1 MKRNSQI
8 VQTISEIGIFAALGF
23 VIDELQGII
32 GKGLFVN
39 GGSIGFAMIAVLII
53 GLRRGWLPALITGLI
68 MGLFD
73 FATGAYILHPVQA
86 LLDYIFPYGL
96 TGLACILCPLFH
108 KLDKKGAKV
117 GMLITITFI
126 AGFIKFL
133 SHYLAGVI
141 FWADSSGFAWN
152 LNEMNPYL
160 YSLVY
165 NIAYIGPCIVLTA
178 ALLVFI
184 YLKAPLIVKNQK
196 IEVSEEEGIKSKKAE
211 IIATIVNIVI
221 SLGIAIWALISY
233 INSFE
238 TYDGGFEADSD
249 SMLILIIYTM
259 LLLISVIHIISI
271 YKKGSKNGRI
281 LYGIGNIL
289 IYAVSLIYAVARVI
303 RCYVKEKD
311 PTTYWIWIASALV
324 IIAFL
329 VTISIVINRLDKK
342 NQEKDVISTN
352 L

>member
-1 MKRNSQI
+1 MKRNNQI

-53 GLRRGWLPALITGLI
+53 GLRRGWLPALVTGLI

-73 FATGAYILHPVQA
+73 FATGAYILHPVQG

-96 TGLACILCPLFH
+96 TGLACLLCPLFH
-108 KLDKKGAKV
+108 KADKKGAKI
-117 GMLITITFI
+117 GMLIAITFV
-126 AGFIKFL
+126 AGAIKFL

-152 LNEMNPYL
+152 LNDMNPYL
-160 YSLVY
+160 YSFVY
-165 NIAYIGPCIVLTA
+165 NIAYIGPCIILTA
-178 ALLVFI
+178 ALLILI
-184 YLKAPLIVKNQK
+184 YLKAPMIVKNQK
-196 IEVSEEEGIKSKKAE
+196 IEVSEEESTNSKKAE

-221 SLGIAIWALISY
+221 SLGIFIWSLITY
-233 INSFE
+233 IKSIE
-238 TYDGGFEADSD
+238 KYDGGFEADSD
-249 SMLILIIYTM
+249 SMLISIVFAMLLIIS
-259 LLLISVIHIISI
+259 IIHIISL
-271 YKKGSKNGRI
+271 YKIANKNSRV

-289 IYAVSLIYAVARVI
+289 IYSVSLIYAVARVI

-311 PTTYWIWIASALV
+311 PTTYWIWIIVTIV
-324 IIAFL
+324 IIVAL
-329 VTISIVINRLDKK
+329 VTISIIINRLEKK
-342 NQEKDVISTN
+342 SKEKNVISAN